1 MKKTLPL
8 LLVLSLLLMAFPATA
23 FAAETVE
30 DPYEAYLRLGKPRPG
45 VDQIIGGV
53 QVWNDAETLYV
64 QFEAYEP
71 YCITG
76 LHLQVAND
84 LISVPDVEGN
94 PDNGRPAINERYDD
108 CLDVRGPFEYDM
120 SDNGWFDGS
129 NLVIAAHVD
138 VGEEECTVNC
148 VTITPAPY
156 GAFVVTDF
164 EQGLRKDG
172 TVVSDIRSNPD
183 SVLVWD
189 DLQLPDAF
197 FSLGLGGWIEVEFDK
212 PIANGDGDDVL
223 IVEDTWGT
231 YVAESAAVYASNDG
245 VNWVYLGEANNETR
259 DLVHPWQTVSSF
271 DLGAMDDVRFI
282 RVEDT
287 TPVETMPDDGDGYD
301 LNSIQALQDYEE
313 CTETCEVC
321 DLGRAWAGNKLGSGA
336 AFSRWVRYVVDLECP
351 VQAVILPAQQE
362 TTDAPGQA
370 AEQPQAIAAPEPA
383 NADAGPQQ
391 QQRGR

>member
-23 FAAETVE
+23 FAAETIE
-30 DPYEAYLRLGKPRPG
+30 DPYEGYLRLGKPRPG
-45 VDQIIGGV
+45 VDLIIGGV
-53 QVWNDAETLYV
+53 QVWNDAETLFV
-64 QFEAYEP
+64 QFETYEP
-71 YCITG
+71 YCITA

-84 LISVPDVEGN
+84 LISVPDDGN
-94 PDNGRPAINERYDD
+94 PDNGRPAINESYDD
-108 CLDVRGPFEYDM
+108 CLSVRGPFEYDL

-138 VGEEECTVNC
+138 VGEEECTVDC
-148 VTITPAPY
+148 VTIAPAPY

-172 TVVSDIRSNPD
+172 AEVLEIRSNPD

-189 DLQLPDAF
+189 DEQLPDAF
-197 FSLGLGGWIEVEFDK
+197 FSLGLGGWVEVEFDK

-223 IVEDTWGT
+223 IVEDTWGP
-231 YVAESAAVYASNDG
+231 YVAEIAAVYASNDG
-245 VNWVYLGEANNETR
+245 VNWVYLGDADNSTR
-259 DLVHPWQTVSSF
+259 DEVHPWQTVSSF
-271 DLGAMDDVRFI
+271 DLGDLDDVRYI

-287 TPVETMPDDGDGYD
+287 TPVESMPEDGDGYD

-321 DLGRAWAGNKLGSGA
+321 ALGRAWAGNKLGSGA
-336 AFSRWVRYVVDLECP
+336 AWSRWVRYVVDLECP
-351 VQAVILPAQQE
+351 VQDVILPGQEE
-362 TTDAPGQA
+362 TTDTPAQA
-370 AEQPQAIAAPEPA
+370 AEQPQEIAAPEPA

-391 QQRGR
+391 QQRGP